1 MPIFTP
7 TGEQDPFLHVHLCRG
22 EEIYCESDAMVM
34 MDNTLELRGKMQGG
48 FMSALVR
55 RLANGESFFQQ
66 HIRAE
71 RGDGD
76 CLLAPLM
83 PGDLEILDIGK
94 TQYNLNDGAYLAATS
109 GVSLTARMQ
118 NIGSALF
125 AGTGGFLIGQT
136 AGEGQLVVNGFGT
149 LFTLDVAADNPVIID
164 NGHVVAWD
172 SRLHYE
178 ISVTTGNSRGL
189 IGNLVNSVT
198 SGEAVV
204 LKFSGNGKVIL
215 SSRNPTSFRAWAK
228 A

>member
-1 MPIFTP
+1 
-7 TGEQDPFLHVHLCRG
+7 
-22 EEIYCESDAMVM
+22 
-34 MDNTLELRGKMQGG
+34 
-48 FMSALVR
+48 
-55 RLANGESFFQQ
+55 
-66 HIRAE
+66 
-71 RGDGD
+71 
-76 CLLAPLM
+76 
-83 PGDLEILDIGK
+83 
-94 TQYNLNDGAYLAATS
+94 
-109 GVSLTARMQ
+109 MQ
-118 NIGSALF
+118 NIGSSLF

-149 LFTLDVAADNPVIID
+149 LFTLDVTADNPVIID

-215 SSRNPTSFRAWAK
+215 SSRNPTSFRAWVK